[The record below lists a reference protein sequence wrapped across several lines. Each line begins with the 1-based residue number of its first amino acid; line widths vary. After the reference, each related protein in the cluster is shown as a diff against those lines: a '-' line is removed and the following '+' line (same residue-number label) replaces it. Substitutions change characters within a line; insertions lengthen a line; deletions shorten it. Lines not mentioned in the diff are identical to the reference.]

1 MGLAIEESFIRS
13 ARRLGEAGAAK
24 VWTFLDRYGND
35 RTRPGISLERITQAR
50 GNGLWS
56 ARVDDDLRAVVY
68 RNGPDDYFLYVGH
81 HDDAYQWARRRTID
95 VHRRT
100 GRLQIFVA
108 AEEAL
113 PRAESPATPAGG
125 VDRGR
130 PFFEGQDDEYLLSL
144 GLPEEWLPWART
156 VCTTED
162 LLCGVESLPAD
173 VGDRLLDLAD
183 GRRPPPPPPRE
194 AMALQVEEVL
204 DSSDGTVS
212 PALDDLERLLA
223 APLSTWIAF
232 LHPSQRG
239 IATAAFSGP
248 AKVTGSAGTGKT
260 VVALHRARHLARQG
274 RRVLLTSFVTT
285 LCENMER
292 GLRMLCTAEELA
304 RIEVRTVHQVARQI
318 AERCGA
324 QPAEILGDNEVRTLI
339 QKFSRG
345 RALPL
350 SASAMLAEWNLV
362 VQAQGVDDWEGY
374 RTASRAGRGTP
385 LTAAQRR
392 EVWSVFEEVRR
403 YMAAGNLTDWQG
415 LCRTARE
422 LIESGTAPREW
433 DSVIVD
439 EVQDLSAQALR
450 LVAALGTGGPDGL
463 LVVGDGGQRIFA
475 HRTSLRSAGI
485 EVRGRSRV
493 LRVNYRTT
501 EQIRRFADRIV
512 AGRDDL
518 DGEVELPSACRSVRA
533 GEPPVATGF
542 DRTEDQYDY
551 VAEHVRDCL
560 ARGVAPCEIAVFAR
574 TKRRLDQ
581 AARRLAAAGIATHLL
596 EPSAGGEAPDA
607 VHLVTMHRA
616 KGLEFKVGIV
626 VDASADAVPNR
637 YAVNAAGDEQD
648 REEALAMERQLLYVS
663 LTRARDEV
671 LVTWVGEPSPFLE
684 PALAAAQ
691 GAVT

>member
-1 MGLAIEESFIRS
+1 
-13 ARRLGEAGAAK
+13 
-24 VWTFLDRYGND
+24 
-35 RTRPGISLERITQAR
+35 
-50 GNGLWS
+50 
-56 ARVDDDLRAVVY
+56 
-68 RNGPDDYFLYVGH
+68 
-81 HDDAYQWARRRTID
+81 
-95 VHRRT
+95 
-100 GRLQIFVA
+100 
-108 AEEAL
+108 
-113 PRAESPATPAGG
+113 
-125 VDRGR
+125 
-130 PFFEGQDDEYLLSL
+130 
-144 GLPEEWLPWART
+144 
-156 VCTTED
+156 
-162 LLCGVESLPAD
+162 
-173 VGDRLLDLAD
+173 
-183 GRRPPPPPPRE
+183 
-194 AMALQVEEVL
+194 MALQVEEVL

-403 YMAAGNLTDWQG
+403 YMAAGNRTDWQG